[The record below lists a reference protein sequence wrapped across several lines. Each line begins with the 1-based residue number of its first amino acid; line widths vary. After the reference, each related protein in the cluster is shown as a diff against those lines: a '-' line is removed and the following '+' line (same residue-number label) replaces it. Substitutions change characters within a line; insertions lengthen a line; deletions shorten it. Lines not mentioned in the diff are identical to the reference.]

1 MSRRKAVNV
10 AVVPKQGEF
19 IEKTIRKFLRKTK
32 KEGFLQTLRKYEY
45 YEKPSVQE
53 NRRQR
58 KRKKVLDKLRSKK
71 QKTESQSR

>member
-10 AVVPKQGEF
+10 SVVPKQGEF

-53 NRRQR
+53 NRQNL
-58 KRKKVLDKLRSKK
+58 KADSIF
-71 QKTESQSR
+71 S